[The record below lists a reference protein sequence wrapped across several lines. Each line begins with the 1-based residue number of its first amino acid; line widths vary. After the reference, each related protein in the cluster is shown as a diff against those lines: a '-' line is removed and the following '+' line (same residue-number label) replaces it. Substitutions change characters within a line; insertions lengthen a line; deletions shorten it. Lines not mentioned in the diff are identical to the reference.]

1 MINFHDFGV
10 DDNEKFLS
18 YVRKC
23 AEIPSD
29 VSPII
34 FLNLKKKY
42 ECYRGYAENFCWH
55 KFIYNGEEFLHLPLG
70 DWDNADWKKIFAE
83 NISHGT
89 TFQFIPEY
97 LLNIWQKI
105 FGDEIEYESD
115 RDFWDYIIDLEKLYK
130 LEGRKLKNL
139 RSGKNFFEKNFDYEV
154 EEITPK
160 IFEELLQFHYQA
172 EENLKNRADNKNF
185 AEDDDKNFK
194 FALDNWNKF
203 NLFGFVVQVDKK
215 IVAYIINEKIDEKNL
230 IGLFAKHNYNYK
242 GANQFAVWYNAKMNL
257 ERGFLEENIMDDVGE
272 ENLRFF
278 KEHLQPKKMLK
289 KYIVTYK

>member
-1 MINFHDFGV
+1 M
-10 DDNEKFLS
+10 
-18 YVRKC
+18 
-23 AEIPSD
+23 
-29 VSPII
+29 
-34 FLNLKKKY
+34 
-42 ECYRGYAENFCWH
+42 
-55 KFIYNGEEFLHLPLG
+55 HLPLG

-105 FGDEIEYESD
+105 FGDEIEFESD
-115 RDFWDYIIDLEKLYK
+115 RDFWDYIIDLEKILK
-130 LEGRKLKNL
+130 LEGKIFADIRRN
-139 RSGKNFFEKNFDYEV
+139 KNFFEKNFDYEI

-160 IFEELLQFHYQA
+160 IFEELLHFHYR
-172 EENLKNRADNKNF
+172 EEESLKNRTDNKNF

-203 NLFGFVVQVDKK
+203 NLFGFVVRVDKK
-215 IVAYIINEKIDEKNL
+215 IVAYILNEKIDEKNL

-242 GANQFAVWYNAKMNL
+242 GANQFAVWYNAKIDL
-257 ERGFLEENIMDDVGE
+257 DRGFFEENIMDDVGE

-278 KEHLQPKKMLK
+278 KEHLQPKRMLK